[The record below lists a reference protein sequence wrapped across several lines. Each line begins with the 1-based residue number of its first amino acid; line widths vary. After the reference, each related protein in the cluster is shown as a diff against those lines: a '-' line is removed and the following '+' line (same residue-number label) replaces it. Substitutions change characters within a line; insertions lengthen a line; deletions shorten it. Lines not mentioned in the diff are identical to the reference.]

1 MWCNEDDV
9 EGLLEGN
16 VGKSVDECE
25 ESLGLTELSV
35 ISPTRKRYTDLCC
48 ERLGYN
54 DTAIGRMMGP
64 GCFLS

>member
-25 ESLGLTELSV
+25 ESLGL
-35 ISPTRKRYTDLCC
+35 
-48 ERLGYN
+48 
-54 DTAIGRMMGP
+54 
-64 GCFLS
+64 